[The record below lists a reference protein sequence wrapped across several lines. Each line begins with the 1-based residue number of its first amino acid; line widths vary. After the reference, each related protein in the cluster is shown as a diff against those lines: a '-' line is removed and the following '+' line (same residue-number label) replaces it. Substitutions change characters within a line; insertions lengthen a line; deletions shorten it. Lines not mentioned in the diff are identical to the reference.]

1 MLKISFTDSAADL
14 SLEVAE
20 EYGITVVPLAVNIN
34 EKSYRD
40 RFDLTPAEF
49 YKMLAKENALPTT
62 SQVTPQAFY
71 EIFQKLVDEGHEVL
85 AIIFSSELSG
95 TFQSSVIAKDMVK
108 TGRVEIFDTKGASVG
123 HGLTVL
129 EAARM
134 AKEGKDLDIVLAKA
148 KEMAGRMEHIFVVDS
163 LDMLKKGGRISAT
176 QAFLGGMLNVKP
188 VLQLKEGK
196 IIPLDKVRGWKKA
209 LAKLINVMEERGRD
223 FEQQVIGISHADYE
237 EMAKDLAEQIKA
249 RFKVKDIFISEIGP
263 VIGSHTGPG
272 TIALFFQS

>member
-1 MLKISFTDSAADL
+1 MLKIITDSAADL

>member
-1 MLKISFTDSAADL
+1 VLKIITDSAADL

>member
-1 MLKISFTDSAADL
+1 MLKIITDSAADL

-129 EAARM
+129 E
-134 AKEGKDLDIVLAKA
+134 GKN
-148 KEMAGRMEHIFVVDS
+148 GQR
-163 LDMLKKGGRISAT
+163 R
-176 QAFLGGMLNVKP
+176 
-188 VLQLKEGK
+188 
-196 IIPLDKVRGWKKA
+196 
-209 LAKLINVMEERGRD
+209 
-223 FEQQVIGISHADYE
+223 
-237 EMAKDLAEQIKA
+237 
-249 RFKVKDIFISEIGP
+249 
-263 VIGSHTGPG
+263 
-272 TIALFFQS
+272 

>member
-1 MLKISFTDSAADL
+1 MLKIITDSAADL

-163 LDMLKKGGRISAT
+163 LEMLKKGGRISAT

>member
-1 MLKISFTDSAADL
+1 VLKIITDSAADL

-108 TGRVEIFDTKGASVG
+108 TGRVEIFATKGASVG